1 MKIIILMYELINLKK
16 KTNSQYYHKRTFCK
30 KSRVDMFLCGIF
42 IWFAA
47 AFHGVLSQDVFLYV
61 ISISAKDQY
70 SLSGW
75 DNLLLLVTACWINCW
90 HLSHTAPDLLSVS
103 WWDCCWCRKALQGS
117 SLTGIYQLAGICW
130 NSRQS

>member
-16 KTNSQYYHKRTFCK
+16 KPIPNIIIREHFVRNRELICFS
-30 KSRVDMFLCGIF
+30 VAFLFGSLLHSTVC
-42 IWFAA
+42 
-47 AFHGVLSQDVFLYV
+47 SPKMCSLYV

-103 WWDCCWCRKALQGS
+103 WWDCCWCRKALQGA